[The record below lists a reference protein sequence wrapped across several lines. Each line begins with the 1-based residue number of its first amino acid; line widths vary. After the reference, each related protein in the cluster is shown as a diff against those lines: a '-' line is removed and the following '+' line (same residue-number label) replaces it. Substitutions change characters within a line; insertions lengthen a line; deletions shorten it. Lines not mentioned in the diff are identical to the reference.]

1 MNSPPASNW
10 AIEAEGLCKRY
21 PINTGWRDIL
31 RRRRYRTAL
40 QGVGFRLE
48 RGRVL
53 GLLGANGAGKTTLL
67 KILCTAL
74 IPDGGSARI
83 LGHDLE
89 TEAAGAKRRIG
100 MVVNEE
106 RSFYFRLSCRRNL
119 EFFAALWDLHGPAAR
134 ERIDELLELVGLSER
149 AEDRFDR
156 LSTGMRQRMAIA
168 RGLLMDPELLF
179 LDEPTRSLDPVTTDQ
194 MHRFIREELV
204 EIKGK
209 TVVVATNDLGEAEAL
224 AQELLVLREG
234 EVAASGSMEEFAKHG
249 REGMLELLRA
259 QGNERDAGTTG
270 DAGDRS

>member
-1 MNSPPASNW
+1 MSMDQGATL
-10 AIEAEGLCKRY
+10 AIDAKELSKRY
-21 PINTGWRDIL
+21 PVAAGWRDL
-31 RRRRYRTAL
+31 LKAREYRSAL
-40 QGVGFRLE
+40 TDVSFRLE
-48 RGRVL
+48 QGRVL

-74 IPDGGSARI
+74 LPDGGEARI
-83 LGHDLE
+83 LGHE
-89 TEAAGAKRRIG
+89 VVREASLAKRRIG

-119 EFFAALWDLHGPAAR
+119 EFFAALWDLHGTAAR

-168 RGLLMDPELLF
+168 RGLLMEPELLF

-204 EIKGK
+204 EAKGK
-209 TVVVATNDLGEAEAL
+209 TVVVATNDLAEAEAL
-224 AQELLVLREG
+224 AQELLVLRKG
-234 EVAASGSMEEFAKHG
+234 EVVADGPMSEVGAQG
-249 REGMLELLRA
+249 REGLLELLGA
-259 QGNERDAGTTG
+259 EKQHGV
-270 DAGDRS
+270 SS